1 MKTLISVNE
10 IKSFASA
17 GKKVLYIEPGTIV
30 TPAAR
35 DAANDL
41 KISLKEGPAPKEP
54 EVCCVPVKEG
64 ETVSSEPAVSSVSPE
79 MISRIVMEVMAK
91 LPQFCMAEMVKEV
104 DPESGFALIKGNTVN
119 CESFNTGNPKDKVGI
134 KEILTIKES
143 PNLATGFM
151 TMEESS
157 FDFHLKYD
165 EIDYVVD
172 GTLEFIVN
180 GKKFTGHAGDVFFI
194 PMDTKVTFSTPDKC
208 RFFFVTYPANWAELA
223 NYQK

>member
-10 IKSFASA
+10 IKNFVSQ
-17 GKKVLYIEPGTIV
+17 GKKVHYLEPGTII

-35 DAANDL
+35 DAAHEFGITL
-41 KISLKEGPAPKEP
+41 KIGPAPQEA
-54 EVCCVPVKEG
+54 VCCAEEVKG
-64 ETVSSEPAVSSVSPE
+64 ETAEPAEPAVSQVSPE
-79 MISRIVMEVMAK
+79 LISKIVMEVMAR
-91 LPQFCMAEMVKEV
+91 LPQFVQPDLVKEV
-104 DPESGFALIKGNTVN
+104 DPETGFALVKGNSVV
-119 CESFNTGNPKDKVGI
+119 CERFNTGNPKDKVGI

-143 PNLATGFM
+143 PNMATGFM

-157 FDFHLKYD
+157 FDFQLKYD

-180 GKKFTGHAGDVFFI
+180 GKKYTGHPGDVFFI
-194 PMDTKVTFSTPDKC
+194 PMNTKVTFSTPNKC
-208 RFFFVTYPANWAELA
+208 KFFFVTYPANWAELA